1 MNEDLVLRVRT
12 EGLDAAHTG
21 VEEFKTSTLTA
32 DTAASKFADT
42 LKDLAVGASVVHESL
57 SGVAQVSNASANAL
71 GSVSRVLGKLGF
83 REAANDVRQLR
94 DAVSSVSD
102 VVKGIEDFQ
111 KAAQAGAEMLA
122 RIGAGS
128 SQAKEAASS
137 VERLK
142 GAVQSL
148 GGGGQKVQLVEVQ
161 GLDQMTKGLREVRDA
176 VKEVATTLGSV
187 RPEGLQSLRTHVV
200 ASTDAI
206 NEATDAAHR
215 HTKVS
220 EEEASSLLNTA
231 AQAKDNYEVFGLLKD
246 GVQNYDQVVDKATLT
261 TKSFVTELIRMGGF
275 AAKAGG
281 VLESVAGGGAAV
293 GAATMLYANK
303 AKASLVS
310 LGATV
315 QNVASGVP
323 ELIGKTK
330 AFAAT
335 AVPIVGVGLAI
346 YGVGAAVSA
355 VYSKTKQATEQ
366 IVEFARAGDGVRSI
380 KQSFEALGGTSKQL
394 DTLRSATK
402 GVVDEMTLMSL
413 SNVAKFNNLNLTQM
427 KQAAEI
433 ALGAAT
439 ATGQSVKDA
448 FTNIVQGTVKG
459 EVELFDQYGIK
470 PPPLDKIKKD
480 WAKAKGVAVDA
491 LSQDDVQDAFWGA
504 IYDEAKVQRQ
514 LGETLSSSA
523 IAQFDT
529 LKENFKS
536 SFSEVFVGI
545 FEQAGGGDMLKGGL
559 EQVKDIIG
567 SISEG
572 EGARAIAT
580 IGTAFAQSFSVIST
594 VLMAV
599 MPLLKLALDIFNA
612 LQPALMLIIQ
622 PVALLTLGLTKLV
635 SVGILPVVQ
644 ALKVMLIG
652 AKEAFAAFDI
662 KTPNIDRAIKAI
674 DNLTASALAL
684 PDEKLITVTVETQ
697 TKTGNEGQTPEQIR
711 QRLVDNLV
719 VAQELED
726 ISLNALREND
736 RLARQVLA
744 TLGADVSSMTAG
756 QLKGLTEK
764 LYSEGLAAQQ
774 REVEAAYGQLME
786 RYGHLLSDS
795 WQEAIKGIGTGEIE
809 GGMVTRAI
817 MQSDDISKKPA
828 IREKIARDVI
838 AFNHL
843 VKEASAKAPS
853 LDLFMGGI
861 RDADNALG
869 YKSATDEGVKNLGRL
884 EKSLGLVFDRTK
896 ISGVGIGLLDQ
907 SVSKFGKALDQL
919 GVPKDVVEQTKELA
933 KEFDKL
939 GLKRTEGLLT
949 SLNEVDAVALAE
961 AVSGVTALS
970 DAGDELAGGQALLQN
985 VLRQTNGDYKN
996 AKERLGELE
1005 KALDAGGVAVTRWQ
1019 AALKEA
1025 GGWTSF
1031 FENQLQTW
1039 VQKQQQAR
1047 DNVEKAKADL
1057 EGYKP
1062 PGKGGKG
1069 NKDREGLLE
1078 RAEMVGL
1085 TEYQKARV
1093 QIDRQFAKDMKTAG
1107 KNAELI
1113 AASEKIQAEG
1123 LAKAYG
1129 DAWGPYFQARKDRL
1143 LTEAK
1148 EMWDTFGEADKLY
1161 KDAQNE
1167 LRINSL
1173 SHSQIVD
1180 PLDMIG
1186 FSKANLK
1193 ASVQSF
1199 FKGEGSLSS
1208 LVSESIKDVQ
1218 AILGTIKI
1226 RPATDEE
1233 KNIERQLVAL
1243 RTEQEEKL
1251 SILTEGSAAYLAVKA
1266 TFMEREAQL
1275 ERQRSAIAIEEEHK
1289 RVWAGA
1295 DAFAQLQSETANFNT
1310 YIDGMTQQA
1319 SRNTAFFAEGLLGG
1333 MAVVKNA
1340 ADQMAAID
1348 QQLALGTIQAG
1359 QAESKKMQAA
1369 LGASGKFIAG
1379 FIKDQRAQAGVL
1391 GAMEIG
1397 HAAAAFAGNPIPDPW
1412 GGAAHLLAAAKYFAV
1427 AGSSS
1432 GGGGAGA
1439 RAEPPRRA
1447 TALSNRD
1454 SKGGGRERQSR
1465 ETVNIIVQPITGQV
1479 IVREANKAA
1488 ARNVNV
1494 KFHGGLMGGEFRRTD
1509 Y

>member
-1 MNEDLVLRVRT
+1 MNEELVLRVRA
-12 EGLDAAHTG
+12 EGLESAHTG
-21 VEEFKTSTLTA
+21 VEKFKDSSLTA
-32 DTAASKFADT
+32 QGAADKFADT
-42 LKDLAVGASVVHESL
+42 LKDLAVGAGLVRESL
-57 SGVAQVSNASANAL
+57 RGVGEVSTASASAL

-83 REAANDVRQLR
+83 REAAADVRHLR
-94 DAVSSVSD
+94 DAISSISD
-102 VVKGIEDFQ
+102 VVKGVEDFQ
-111 KAAQAGAEMLA
+111 KAAAAGSEMFA

-128 SQAKEAASS
+128 NQAKEAASS

-142 GAVQSL
+142 GAMQSL
-148 GGGGQKVQLVEVQ
+148 GGSGGQKVQLVEVQ

-176 VKEVATTLGSV
+176 VKEVGSALGSV
-187 RPEGLQSLRTHVV
+187 RPEGIQNLRAQVS
-200 ASTDAI
+200 ASTEAI
-206 NEATDAAHR
+206 HEATDAAHR
-215 HTKVS
+215 HAKVS
-220 EEEASSLLNTA
+220 DEEASSLLNTA
-231 AQAKDNYEVFGLLKD
+231 AQAKDNYEVFQLLQD
-246 GVQNYDQVVDKATLT
+246 GVQNYDQVVNKATTT
-261 TKSFVTELIRMGGF
+261 TKSFVAELVRMGGF
-275 AAKAGG
+275 AAKTGG

-293 GAATMLYANK
+293 GASMLLYANK

-310 LGATV
+310 LGQTV

-323 ELIGKTK
+323 ELIGKAK
-330 AFAAT
+330 AFGAT
-335 AVPIVGVGLAI
+335 ALPIAGVGLAV
-346 YGVGAAVSA
+346 YGVGAAVTA

-380 KQSFEALGGTSKQL
+380 KTSFEALGGTSKQL
-394 DTLRSATK
+394 DTLRAATK

-491 LSQDDVQDAFWGA
+491 LSQDDVQNAFWGA

-529 LKENFKS
+529 LKENFKN

-545 FEQAGGGDMLKGGL
+545 FEQAGGGDMLKEGL
-559 EQVKDIIG
+559 MQVQDIIG

-572 EGARAIAT
+572 EGARFIAT
-580 IGTAFAQSFSVIST
+580 IGTAFAQSFSVVST

-612 LQPALMLIIQ
+612 FQPALMLVVQ
-622 PVALLTLGLTKLV
+622 PVALLTVALTKLV
-635 SVGILPVVQ
+635 SIGILPVVQ
-644 ALKVMLIG
+644 ALKVLLIG
-652 AKEAFAAFDI
+652 AKEAFAAFDV
-662 KTPNIDRAIKAI
+662 KTPNIDRAIKSI

-744 TLGADVSSMTAG
+744 TLGADVSNMTTS
-756 QLKGLTEK
+756 QIQGLTQK
-764 LYSEGLAAQQ
+764 LYAEGLAAQG

-786 RYGHLLSDS
+786 RYGHLLDES
-795 WQEAIKGIGTGEIE
+795 WQQAIKGISTGEIE
-809 GGMVTRAI
+809 GGMVTRAL
-817 MQSDDISKKPA
+817 MEADDISKNPA
-828 IREKIARDVI
+828 VREKIARDII
-838 AFNHL
+838 AFNNL

-853 LDLFMGGI
+853 LELFMGGI

-896 ISGVGIGLLDQ
+896 TTSVGLGLLDS

-919 GVPKDVVEQTKELA
+919 GMPKDVVEQTKELA

-961 AVSGVTALS
+961 SVASVTALS
-970 DAGDELAGGQALLQN
+970 DAGDELTGSQALLQN

-1005 KALDAGGVAVTRWQ
+1005 KALDAGGVAVYRWQ
-1019 AALKEA
+1019 TALKNA

-1031 FENQLQTW
+1031 FENQLQEWLNT
-1039 VQKQQQAR
+1039 QRAAR
-1047 DNVEKAKADL
+1047 DNLEKAQADL
-1057 EGYKP
+1057 EAYKP
-1062 PGKGGKG
+1062 PKKGGKD
-1069 NKDREGLLE
+1069 KTTDILD
-1078 RAEMVGL
+1078 RAELLGL
-1085 TEYQKARV
+1085 TEYQKEIV
-1093 QIDRQFAKDMKTAG
+1093 SINRQFHKDMKAAG
-1107 KNAELI
+1107 KDLDLINATQ
-1113 AASEKIQAEG
+1113 KIQAANI
-1123 LAKAYG
+1123 AKAS
-1129 DAWGPYFQARKDRL
+1129 
-1143 LTEAK
+1143 K
-1148 EMWDTFGEADKLY
+1148 EMWEPVLDGARQRWNDLKIAT
-1161 KDAQNE
+1161 AQQNIEIAKMLTDSQEE
-1167 LRINSL
+1167 LRVNNL
-1173 SHSQIVD
+1173 KHVTVVD

-1186 FSKANLK
+1186 FSKDNLK
-1193 ASVQSF
+1193 TSVQSF
-1199 FKGEGSLSS
+1199 FKGEGGLSS
-1208 LVSESIKDVQ
+1208 LASSAVKDVQ
-1218 AILGTIKI
+1218 AILSTVKI

-1233 KNIERQLVAL
+1233 KNIERQLSAL

-1251 SILTEGSAAYLAVKA
+1251 SILTQGSEAYLAVKA
-1266 TFMEREAQL
+1266 TFAEREAQL
-1275 ERQRSAIAIEEEHK
+1275 ERQRSAIIIEEEHK

-1295 DAFAQLQSETANFNT
+1295 EAFAQLQSETANFNS
-1310 YIDGMTQQA
+1310 YIDGMTQTA
-1319 SRNTAFFAEGLLGG
+1319 ARNTAFFAEGLLGG
-1333 MAVVKNA
+1333 MSAVKAA
-1340 ADQMAAID
+1340 ADQMSAID
-1348 QQLALGTIQAG
+1348 QQLALGTIQAS

-1427 AGSSS
+1427 SASGS
-1432 GGGGAGA
+1432 GGGAGS
-1439 RAEPPRRA
+1439 RPEPPRRA

-1454 SKGGGRERQSR
+1454 QKGGGRERQSR
-1465 ETVNIIVQPITGQV
+1465 EVTNIIIQPLSGEV
-1479 IVREANKAA
+1479 IVRSANKAA
-1488 ARNVNV
+1488 AKNVNV